1 MFKSIFSLEASMRKS
16 LNSIAKN
23 GDLSKLDVTFGNDTS
38 YAIHLCIKND
48 YVSNLSEWI
57 DGNGDYHFA
66 MLGTLRVTD
75 IGLKFIHD
83 TSIFNRILAF
93 MFRFMKGTL
102 GFFLGVISTVLAEY
116 IIWIITSA
124 K

>member
-1 MFKSIFSLEASMRKS
+1 MFKSIFSLEASMRKA

-23 GDLSKLDVTFGNDTS
+23 GDLSQLDVELGNDTS
-38 YAIHLCIKND
+38 YAIHLCIKNN

>member
-23 GDLSKLDVTFGNDTS
+23 GDLSQLDVKLGNDTS
-38 YAIHLCIKND
+38 YAIHLCIKNN

>member
-16 LNSIAKN
+16 LN
-23 GDLSKLDVTFGNDTS
+23 LSQLDVKLGNDTS
-38 YAIHLCIKND
+38 YAIHLCIKNN

>member
-23 GDLSKLDVTFGNDTS
+23 GDLSQLDFKLVNDTS
-38 YAIHLCIKND
+38 YAIHLCIKNN

>member
-23 GDLSKLDVTFGNDTS
+23 GDLSQLDVELGNDTS
-38 YAIHLCIKND
+38 YAIHLCIKNN

-102 GFFLGVISTVLAEY
+102 GFFLGIISTVLAEY

>member
-23 GDLSKLDVTFGNDTS
+23 GDLSQLDVKLGNDTS
-38 YAIHLCIKND
+38 YAIHLCIKNN

-116 IIWIITSA
+116 IIWIITSM

>member
-23 GDLSKLDVTFGNDTS
+23 GDLSQLDVKLGNDTS
-38 YAIHLCIKND
+38 YSIHLCIKNN

>member
-57 DGNGDYHFA
+57 DGNGDYHFT

-116 IIWIITSA
+116 IIWIITST

>member
-57 DGNGDYHFA
+57 DGNGDYHFT

-93 MFRFMKGTL
+93 MFRFRREL
-102 GFFLGVISTVLAEY
+102 LDSF
-116 IIWIITSA
+116 
-124 K
+124 

>member
-23 GDLSKLDVTFGNDTS
+23 GDLSQLDVELGNDTS
-38 YAIHLCIKND
+38 YAIHLCIKNN

>member
-23 GDLSKLDVTFGNDTS
+23 GDLSQLDVKLGNDTS
-38 YAIHLCIKND
+38 YAIHLCIKNN
-48 YVSNLSEWI
+48 YVSNLPEWI

>member
-23 GDLSKLDVTFGNDTS
+23 GDLSQLDVKLGNDTS
-38 YAIHLCIKND
+38 YAIHLCIKNN

-93 MFRFMKGTL
+93 MFRFMKGTF

>member
-38 YAIHLCIKND
+38 YAIHLCIKKD

>member
-23 GDLSKLDVTFGNDTS
+23 GDLSQLDVKLGNDTS
-38 YAIHLCIKND
+38 YAIHLCIKNN

-75 IGLKFIHD
+75 IGHKFIHD

>member
-16 LNSIAKN
+16 LNSFAKN

>member
-23 GDLSKLDVTFGNDTS
+23 GDLSQLDVKLGNDTS
-38 YAIHLCIKND
+38 YAIHLCIKNN

-66 MLGTLRVTD
+66 MLGTLRATD